1 MSTDYKDVRFGAAS
15 QAKLIAGINTI
26 SNAVKSTLGPKGRN
40 VIIQQP
46 FKMPHVTKDGV
57 SVAKEILLKDPLE
70 NMGALMIY
78 EAAANTANKAGDGTT
93 TATVLAQSI
102 VTEGMKLVAAGM
114 NPMDLKRGIDKATAE
129 VVNQLIL
136 AAKKCSNSEEIR
148 QVATLSA
155 NSDPSIGKN
164 IADALEEVGK
174 EGAVSIET
182 AKGTTD
188 EVEIVSGLQIDRGYM
203 SAYFST
209 NHEALKTV
217 LEDCYVFLYDK
228 TITDIADIVPLLDE
242 VSKTRKPILFVA
254 EDIEELPLNT
264 LLMNHQ
270 NGSLKCCAVTAPSFA
285 DRRLPAMEDIATLV
299 GGNVFSK
306 ELNRDLDKA
315 TLDQLGM
322 CDRIEVDSMSC
333 TFIGGR
339 GDPEKVEERLR
350 HIRTQLAEASND
362 YNADK
367 LRNRLAKLGGGVAI
381 IKVGAATEIEINE
394 KKDRYDDALNAT
406 RAAIGDGI
414 VAGGGVA
421 LLRAKDCI
429 KNIETD
435 NVDQQ
440 AGVNI
445 VLRALESP
453 IRQIVKNAGNSPD
466 VTVNKILEGD
476 GNYGYDAATGEYG
489 DMMQL
494 GIIDPVKV
502 TKTALEN
509 AASIAGLLITSD
521 CSITI
526 SEPLDDG
533 DKPFD
538 PESVHAPDPMDY

>member
-1 MSTDYKDVRFGAAS
+1 MSDFKDVRFGSDS
-15 QAKLIAGINTI
+15 QAKLLAGINII

-57 SVAKEILLKDPLE
+57 TVAKEVLLRDPLE
-70 NMGALMIY
+70 NMGSLMIY
-78 EAAANTANKAGDGTT
+78 EAAANTASKAGDGTT

-102 VTEGMKLVAAGM
+102 ATEGMKLVAAGM
-114 NPMDLKRGIDKATAE
+114 NPMDLKRGIDKAVAE
-129 VVNQLIL
+129 VTKQLTES
-136 AAKKCSNSEEIR
+136 AKKCTTSDEIR
-148 QVATLSA
+148 QVSTLSA
-155 NSDPSIGKN
+155 NSDASIGKN
-164 IADALEEVGK
+164 IADALEAVGK

-182 AKGTTD
+182 AKGTSD
-188 EVEIVSGLQIDRGYM
+188 ELEVVSGLQIDRGYM

-217 LEDCYVFLYDK
+217 LENCYVFLYDK
-228 TITDIADIVPLLDE
+228 KITDIADLVPLLDE
-242 VSKTRKPILFVA
+242 VSKTRNPILIVA
-254 EDIEELPLNT
+254 EDIEEVALNT

-270 NGSLKCCAVTAPSFA
+270 NGSLKCCAVPAPSFA
-285 DRRLPAMEDIATLV
+285 DRRLPAMEDIATLT
-299 GGNVFSK
+299 GGNVFSR

-315 TLDQLGM
+315 TLDQLGI
-322 CDRIEVDSMSC
+322 CDRIEIDALTT
-333 TFIGGR
+333 TFIGGH
-339 GDPEKVEERLR
+339 GDTDKIEQRLE
-350 HIRTQLAEASND
+350 HLRTQLAEASND

-367 LRNRLAKLGGGVAI
+367 LRNRLAKLGGGVAV
-381 IKVGAATEIEINE
+381 IKVGAATEVEINE

-421 LLRAKDCI
+421 LLRSKESIKD
-429 KNIETD
+429 IETD

-445 VLRALESP
+445 VLKAIESP
-453 IRQIVKNAGNSPD
+453 IRQIVKNAGGSPD
-466 VTVNKILEGD
+466 VTVNKIIEGND
-476 GNYGYDAATGEYG
+476 NYGYDAATGEYG
-489 DMMQL
+489 DMMQM

-526 SEPLDDG
+526 ARPLDSK

-538 PESVHAPDPMDY
+538 PESIHAPDPMDY

>member
-1 MSTDYKDVRFGAAS
+1 MDYKDVRFGS
-15 QAKLIAGINTI
+15 DSHTKLLAGINTI

-46 FKMPHVTKDGV
+46 FKLPHVTKDGV
-57 SVAKEILLKDPLE
+57 SVAKEVLLKDPLE
-70 NMGALMIY
+70 NTGALMVY
-78 EAAANTANKAGDGTT
+78 EAAAKTASKAGDGTT
-93 TATVLAQSI
+93 TATVLTQAI

-114 NPMDLKRGIDKATAE
+114 NPMDLKRGIDYASARVCE
-129 VVNQLIL
+129 QLTSL
-136 AAKKCSNSEEIR
+136 AKKCSTQEEVM
-148 QVATLSA
+148 QVAKLSS
-155 NSDPSIGKN
+155 NSDDTIGAN
-164 IADALEEVGK
+164 IANGLEAVGK
-174 EGAVSIET
+174 EGAISIET
-182 AKGTTD
+182 AKGYSD
-188 EVEIVSGLQIDRGYM
+188 ELEVVTGLQIDRGYM

-217 LEDCYVFLYDK
+217 LEDCFVFLYDK
-228 TITDIADIVPLLDE
+228 TITDIADLVPLLDE
-242 VSKTRKPILFVA
+242 VSKTRNPILIVA
-254 EDIEELPLNT
+254 EDIEEIPLQT

-285 DRRLPAMEDIATLV
+285 DRRLPALEDIATLC

-315 TLDQLGM
+315 TIDQLGI
-322 CDRIEVDSMSC
+322 CDRIEIDQLTT

-339 GDPEKVEERLR
+339 GDTAKIEERVN
-350 HIRTQLAEASND
+350 HIRTQLSEASND

-367 LRNRLAKLGGGVAI
+367 LRNRLAKMTGGVAV
-381 IKVGAATEIEINE
+381 IKVGGATEVEINE

-421 LLRAKDCI
+421 LIRAKSALEVSDMQ
-429 KNIETD
+429 
-435 NVDQQ
+435 NVDQT

-445 VLRALESP
+445 VIKALESP
-453 IRQIVKNAGNSPD
+453 IRQIVENAGDSPD
-466 VTVNKILEGD
+466 VVVNKILEGT
-476 GNYGYDAATGEYG
+476 GNYGYNASTGEYG
-489 DMMQL
+489 DMMQM

-502 TKTALEN
+502 TKTALQN

-521 CSITI
+521 CSITYVQA
-526 SEPLDDG
+526 LDEG
-533 DKPFD
+533 NKPFD